1 MGVSARIAQPERSLG
16 PWNPMAARVVEEPVV
31 VGEQR
36 LGHEVAA
43 GAWRN
48 IGHGIVGREDVRA
61 CPRPLW

>member
-1 MGVSARIAQPERSLG
+1 
-16 PWNPMAARVVEEPVV
+16 MAARVVEEPVV

-61 CPRPLW
+61 CVRVCDAVGFRIQAD